1 MSAKLAQSR
10 GGPPC
15 SAPAQQ
21 EKPGTAGEWVDAAC
35 GIQER
40 GRGPRKA
47 CSAQGDCR
55 VFRPVLVGLGSPR
68 DRPEVAQRSPRDRPE
83 IAQRS
88 PRDRPEVAQRSPRD
102 RPEIATAGQRH
113 RDGTPLW
120 LWSTAATVPRSLSTW
135 IDDCGRAE
143 INLAADSVCL
153 TSRPPSQRQ
162 GGRKKQRT
170 RRPPERGRPPRGST
184 WESRAATAARR
195 RRRRPG

>member
-68 DRPEVAQRSPRDRPE
+68 G
-83 IAQRS
+83 
-88 PRDRPEVAQRSPRD
+88 RPEVAQRSPRD